1 MRISSGAFQP
11 ATPRPDDAAD
21 QLLKSY
27 SPSYA
32 AASAQASSNHAAAL
46 QQSVAAEAIA
56 SKLHAIP
63 ADRQQQDSAAS
74 KQQQQQPEQQDHTKD
89 LCGQHKPSAQAAA
102 GTLQDKSNPPDPTT
116 AKATEP
122 GHATVA
128 VAVGGKG
135 HPKSPSKHKS
145 STVVRLSQ
153 QAIRCLES
161 YEAKLLL
168 ELQSI
173 LQQTALST
181 AASAAA
187 GAAVGAGA
195 AVAAAEQALAGGRAA
210 RLRDGLLSPP
220 DSARSAR
227 AMAMQEFRRQ
237 PGAVCALELQA
248 QMSAQLE
255 AAEAKLHVHRTAAS
269 KSR

>member
-1 MRISSGAFQP
+1 MRVSSGAFQP
-11 ATPRPDDAAD
+11 ATPRPDDPTD
-21 QLLKSY
+21 LLLLKSY
-27 SPSYA
+27 SLNHCA
-32 AASAQASSNHAAAL
+32 AVAAQAINAQAAGV
-46 QQSVAAEAIA
+46 QHSGIAEAAGTPIKSHA
-56 SKLHAIP
+56 SP
-63 ADRQQQDSAAS
+63 TERQQQGPAAS
-74 KQQQQQPEQQDHTKD
+74 QQQPKPQDTREP
-89 LCGQHKPSAQAAA
+89 CGQHKQSAQEAA
-102 GTLQDKSNPPDPTT
+102 GNFQDNEDPTAGKT
-116 AKATEP
+116 TDL
-122 GHATVA
+122 GH
-128 VAVGGKG
+128 VAVGGK
-135 HPKSPSKHKS
+135 SKTPFKHRS
-145 STVVRLSQ
+145 STVVRVSQ

-195 AVAAAEQALAGGRAA
+195 AVAAAEQALTGRAA

-227 AMAMQEFRRQ
+227 ALAMQEFRRQ

-269 KSR
+269 TSHAPSYRQAI